1 MPDKMKG
8 AESTTAGTERR
19 ASQRVRASSP
29 IYVELG
35 KGNGGIVTWISES
48 GLALTAA
55 GILEGRDEGDELL
68 KMQIQLPE
76 FPGAIEANGRIVWK
90 SKSGKEAGVRFV
102 DLGEAVRDRI
112 QKWISAETC
121 KNGFRV
127 GQPEFPKMQSPTAS
141 GPKKRGPRFSFS
153 DVASS
158 RVGTEEEAQPG
169 DFLGA
174 AREAEAPSSPPKS
187 GTVVDASKDVA
198 SAFERAAF
206 TEEPKTEVSRDRRET
221 RTPPPPEE
229 AGQGR
234 PALSFPERRSHPRRP
249 ILLFTYAVL
258 GDDNGGLVFN
268 LGEGG
273 LALTA
278 AATLRDS
285 HFAQM
290 RVRFPDSQDSIEAQG
305 RLAWISDSGKEAG
318 IEFVA
323 LAEEVRARIRE
334 WVSRGEPAG
343 DFQGE
348 EGDVPKNQDQP
359 SEPPSFTEPV
369 SPVSI
374 ARESTA
380 PFEVRL
386 ATPVASR
393 SALILSGRSRAAEIK
408 PPKPAQPAGDAVQ
421 PESRVGRK
429 ALLAAAVILFLSG
442 IAWTFLQRNYL
453 KEASGLVAQN
463 VPKAAIPSEP
473 REERQVDVG
482 KSTADPGIEPIPDVA
497 PQAKTMES
505 GAQNL
510 ETAKDPGA
518 NRALQNQT
526 AVSLEHGAALDSRL
540 RAPDRRKPK
549 TAASREPRLEPRRG
563 LAPAPL
569 RARQNGHLEG
579 KSLESKPVSTAQVRP
594 APLKEL
600 NAAPPPLS
608 AMPIQPEAASTFG
621 KENDALLAA
630 PKPPEVPVART
641 PIVTVSFDSFLSI
654 RMPEKENAKKS
665 RQGKSLQIGH
675 LVLRMDPVYPEQ
687 AKKEGVEGA
696 VKIHI
701 VLGREGTVKSLTP
714 ISGLPLLVPAAMNA
728 VRQWRFSPTI
738 LGGQAMET
746 EEDVTVSFRLSNA
759 PSKN

>member
-1 MPDKMKG
+1 MKA
-8 AESTTAGTERR
+8 AESTATERR
-19 ASQRVRASSP
+19 ASQRVRASSL
-29 IYVELG
+29 IYVEVG
-35 KGNGGIVTWISES
+35 IGNGGIVTSLSET

-55 GILEGRDEGDELL
+55 GILKGKEEGDELP

-76 FPGAIEANGRIVWK
+76 FWGTIEANGLIAWK
-90 SKSGKEAGVRFV
+90 SQSGKEAGVRFV
-102 DLGEAVRDRI
+102 DLAEEARDRI
-112 QKWISAETC
+112 RKWISAETG
-121 KNGFRV
+121 KNSFHV
-127 GQPEFPKMQSPTAS
+127 EQAEPPKMQLPTARA
-141 GPKKRGPRFSFS
+141 PKNRGSRLSFA

-158 RVGTEEEAQPG
+158 RVGAEEEAQVGHFPG
-169 DFLGA
+169 AGQ
-174 AREAEAPSSPPKS
+174 EPETSSPLIGS
-187 GTVVDASKDVA
+187 GTFVDASKAVA
-198 SAFERAAF
+198 SAFESTAF
-206 TEEPKTEVSRDRRET
+206 TEEGKTESRDRRET

-234 PALSFPERRSHPRRP
+234 SALSFPERRSHPRRP

-334 WVSRGEPAG
+334 WVSLGEPAG

-359 SEPPSFTEPV
+359 SEPPSFAEPA

-380 PFEVRL
+380 PFEVRP

-393 SALILSGRSRAAEIK
+393 SALILSGRSRAAKIK
-408 PPKPAQPAGDAVQ
+408 PPKPAQPPGDAVQ

-442 IAWTFLQRNYL
+442 IGWTFLQRNYL
-453 KEASGLVAQN
+453 KETSRLVARN

-518 NRALQNQT
+518 NRALQSQN
-526 AVSLEHGAALDSRL
+526 AVSLEHGAALDSTL

-549 TAASREPRLEPRRG
+549 TAASREQRLEPRRG

-569 RARQNGHLEG
+569 PPRQNRHLEG
-579 KSLESKPVSTAQVRP
+579 KSPESKPVPTPQVRT
-594 APLKEL
+594 PLKEF
-600 NAAPPPLS
+600 NAAPPTLS

-621 KENDALLAA
+621 KENDAFLAA

-641 PIVTVSFDSFLSI
+641 PIVTVSFDPFPSM

-665 RQGKSLQIGH
+665 REGKSLEMGH
-675 LVLRMDPVYPEQ
+675 LVLRMEPVYPEQ

-714 ISGLPLLVPAAMNA
+714 ISGLALLVPAAMNA

>member
-1 MPDKMKG
+1 MKG
-8 AESTTAGTERR
+8 AESTATERR
-19 ASQRVRASSP
+19 ASQRVRASSL
-29 IYVELG
+29 IYVEV
-35 KGNGGIVTWISES
+35 GNGDGGIVTSLSET

-55 GILEGRDEGDELL
+55 GILKGKEEGDELP

-76 FPGAIEANGRIVWK
+76 FWGTIEVNGLITWK
-90 SKSGKEAGVRFV
+90 SQSGKEAGVRFA
-102 DLGEAVRDRI
+102 DLAEEARDRI
-112 QKWISAETC
+112 QKWISAETG
-121 KNGFRV
+121 KNSFHV
-127 GQPEFPKMQSPTAS
+127 EQPEPPKMQLPTARA
-141 GPKKRGPRFSFS
+141 PKSRGSRLSFA

-158 RVGTEEEAQPG
+158 RVGAEEEAQVGHFPG
-169 DFLGA
+169 AGQ
-174 AREAEAPSSPPKS
+174 EPETSSPLIES
-187 GTVVDASKDVA
+187 GTFVDASKAVA
-198 SAFERAAF
+198 SAFESTAF
-206 TEEPKTEVSRDRRET
+206 TEEGKTEFRDRRET
-221 RTPPPPEE
+221 RTPPPEE
-229 AGQGR
+229 TCQGR
-234 PALSFPERRSHPRRP
+234 PPLSLPERRSHPRRSV
-249 ILLFTYAVL
+249 LLFTYAML
-258 GDDNGGLVFN
+258 GDDNGALVFN

-278 AATLRDS
+278 AAPLRDS
-285 HFAQM
+285 HFTQI
-290 RVRFPDSQDSIEAQG
+290 RVRFPDSQDWIETNG
-305 RLAWISDSGKEAG
+305 RLAWVSDSGKEAG
-318 IEFVA
+318 IEFVG
-323 LAEEVRARIRE
+323 LAEDVRARIRE
-334 WVSRGEPAG
+334 WVSRGEPTG
-343 DFQGE
+343 DFQPE
-348 EGDVPKNQDQP
+348 EGGVQKNQDHP
-359 SEPPSFTEPV
+359 SERPSFAEPA

-374 ARESTA
+374 PRESTA
-380 PFEVRL
+380 PFEERL

-453 KEASGLVAQN
+453 KEASGLVAQS
-463 VPKAAIPSEP
+463 VRKAAIPSEP
-473 REERQVDVG
+473 REERQVGVG

-505 GAQNL
+505 GARNL
-510 ETAKDPGA
+510 ETARDPGA
-518 NRALQNQT
+518 NRGLQNQT
-526 AVSLEHGAALDSRL
+526 AVSLEHGPALDSTL

-549 TAASREPRLEPRRG
+549 TAAPREPRLEPRRG

-569 RARQNGHLEG
+569 PARQNGRLEG
-579 KSLESKPVSTAQVRP
+579 NSLESKPVPTAQVQP
-594 APLKEL
+594 TPLKEL

-630 PKPPEVPVART
+630 PKPPEVPVVRT
-641 PIVTVSFDSFLSI
+641 PIVTVSFDPLPSI

-665 RQGKSLQIGH
+665 RQGKSLQMGH

-701 VLGREGTVKSLTP
+701 VLGREGTVKSLTS
-714 ISGLPLLVPAAMNA
+714 ISGLPLLVPAAINA